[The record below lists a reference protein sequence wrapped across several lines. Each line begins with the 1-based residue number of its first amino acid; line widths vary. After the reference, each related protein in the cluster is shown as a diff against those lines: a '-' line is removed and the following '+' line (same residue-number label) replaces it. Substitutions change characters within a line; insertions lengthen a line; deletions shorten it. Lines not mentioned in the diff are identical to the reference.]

1 MGVGNVNDKIKITRL
16 QEYLFVSDRPEGA
29 GELAMSMTRLRL
41 PDYKNIYLSVTVLKV
56 QGQGSWQ

>member
-1 MGVGNVNDKIKITRL
+1 MTRL
-16 QEYLFVSDRPEGA
+16 QEYLPYGSLKGT